1 MGTHQNP
8 SQHPHHQPQ
17 RHPQRDQTG
26 THRDPYEAQAK
37 SPGIEVCEVC
47 AIVHHAGRWY
57 VGAPPLGDVRQTICP
72 ACRRVK
78 DRAPAGTVRL
88 RGFSPGLFEE
98 LRGIVRNTEAKER
111 AEHPLER
118 LMEVVEANGELRVTT
133 TGAHLAR
140 GIGEALGRRFR
151 GEVSLRYL
159 DEVGELQVEAQ
170 HRA

>member
-1 MGTHQNP
+1 MGAHQNP

-26 THRDPYEAQAK
+26 TLRDPYVEQKKA
-37 SPGIEVCEVC
+37 PGIEVCQVC
-47 AIVHHAGRWY
+47 ALLHHAGRWY
-57 VGAPPLGDVRQTICP
+57 EGTPPLEDVELTICP
-72 ACRRVK
+72 ACRRVR

-88 RGFSPGLFEE
+88 RGFSPGHFEE
-98 LRGIVRNTEAKER
+98 IRGIARNVESKER

-118 LMEVVEANGELRVTT
+118 LMEMVETNGEMRVTT

-140 GIGEALGRRFR
+140 GIGEALRRRFR

-159 DEVGELQVEAQ
+159 GEAGELQVEAQ
-170 HRA
+170 HRS